1 MDLVGAIGRWKGGKL
16 LSSKEVDGGSDIV
29 LKLRRN

>member
-1 MDLVGAIGRWKGGKL
+1 LPLVVGVGAPVCVGLVL
-16 LSSKEVDGGSDIV
+16 LVEGGSDIV